1 MSRIAA
7 IPLVLMLCVAPGCDD
22 SNAGNA
28 GDAGPIT
35 LFAAA
40 STTGAITDI
49 ARAWEK
55 HTGLSVRVN
64 TAASSTLARQIQAG
78 AQADVYLSANPRWM
92 DVLQQDRR
100 IQADT
105 RRDILTNRL
114 AVIAPV
120 SGTHPTIDLSAHAP
134 PAVAGRWAI
143 GDPTHVP
150 AGMYAGK
157 SLGSLGWWDALKDRL
172 APAASVRAALRFVE
186 QEQCPIGIVY
196 SSDAATSS
204 KVRRLTLLPEDSHS
218 PIRYPAALCKGAH
231 PKAEALLA
239 FLSSPAAREIWQRHG
254 FSPINAPPSAAS
266 GNVDQADRSAA
277 MAAALLSVKVALG
290 CVAIVAVPGIAVG
303 WLLARKQFPG
313 KALLDAL
320 VHAPL
325 VMPPVVTGYL
335 LLMVFG
341 AGGPVGRWMDNA
353 LGISPAFTWMAA
365 VLASAVVS
373 FPLLVRSVRVAVELV
388 DHRLEQAGATLGAS
402 PWVVLRRVTLPLALP
417 GVLAGLVLAFA
428 RSMGEF
434 GATATFAGNIPGQ
447 TRTLPLAIFT
457 ATQAPGGDEV
467 AMTLAGVSV
476 LISVL
481 ALVASELVTRRLRAR
496 LETARA

>member
-1 MSRIAA
+1 MSRIAV
-7 IPLVLMLCVAPGCDD
+7 IPLVLVLCVAPGCND
-22 SNAGNA
+22 SDA

-78 AQADVYLSANPRWM
+78 APADVYISANSKWM
-92 DVLQQDRR
+92 DVL
-100 IQADT
+100 ADDGAIRKNT

-120 SGTHPTIDLSAHAP
+120 SGTHATIDLSADAP

-150 AGMYAGK
+150 AGMYTRE

-204 KVRRLTLLPEDSHS
+204 KVRRLALLPEDSHS

-231 PKAEALLA
+231 PKAEALLT
-239 FLSSPAAREIWQRHG
+239 FLSSPAVREIWQRYG
-254 FSPINAPPSAAS
+254 FSPINAPLSAAS
-266 GNVDQADRSAA
+266 GNADQADRSAA
-277 MAAALLSVKVALG
+277 VAAALLSVKVALG
-290 CVAIVAVPGIAVG
+290 CVAIVAVPGIAAG

-335 LLMVFG
+335 LLVVFG
-341 AGGPVGRWMDNA
+341 AGGPAGRWLDNA
-353 LGISPAFTWMAA
+353 LGISLAFTWTAA

-388 DHRLEQAGATLGAS
+388 DRRLEQAGATLGAS

-447 TRTLPLAIFT
+447 TRTLPLAIFS
-457 ATQAPGGDEV
+457 ATQTPGGDEV

-481 ALVASELVTRRLRAR
+481 ALAASEVVTRRLRAR

>member
-1 MSRIAA
+1 
-7 IPLVLMLCVAPGCDD
+7 
-22 SNAGNA
+22 
-28 GDAGPIT
+28 
-35 LFAAA
+35 
-40 STTGAITDI
+40 
-49 ARAWEK
+49 
-55 HTGLSVRVN
+55 
-64 TAASSTLARQIQAG
+64 
-78 AQADVYLSANPRWM
+78 
-92 DVLQQDRR
+92 
-100 IQADT
+100 
-105 RRDILTNRL
+105 
-114 AVIAPV
+114 
-120 SGTHPTIDLSAHAP
+120 
-134 PAVAGRWAI
+134 
-143 GDPTHVP
+143 
-150 AGMYAGK
+150 
-157 SLGSLGWWDALKDRL
+157 
-172 APAASVRAALRFVE
+172 
-186 QEQCPIGIVY
+186 
-196 SSDAATSS
+196 
-204 KVRRLTLLPEDSHS
+204 
-218 PIRYPAALCKGAH
+218 
-231 PKAEALLA
+231 
-239 FLSSPAAREIWQRHG
+239 
-254 FSPINAPPSAAS
+254 
-266 GNVDQADRSAA
+266 